1 MRSMLTLTT
10 VLLLLVSATAVPA
23 AREPAA
29 AAAAPVWPK
38 PTRMEAT
45 GASAVQFSNF
55 SFVLSTGPDQS
66 GVLAKAAARYTALI
80 RAVGAPAAKQHPQGV
95 AAEPAVDYSVVVKV
109 EDTSVPLSPGSDMNE
124 SYTIDA
130 SAAGSTLSAET
141 AWGAL

>member
-1 MRSMLTLTT
+1 MLTLAT
-10 VLLLLVSATAVPA
+10 VLLLLASATAVPG

-45 GASAVQFSNF
+45 AATAVQFSNF
-55 SFVLSTGPDQS
+55 SFVLPTGPDQS

-80 RAVGAPAAKQHPQGV
+80 RVVGALAAKQHPQAGV
-95 AAEPAVDYSVVVKV
+95 AAAADYSVVVKV

>member
-1 MRSMLTLTT
+1 MLTLTT
-10 VLLLLVSATAVPA
+10 VLLLLGSAAAVPA

-29 AAAAPVWPK
+29 AAAAEPVWPK

-45 GASAVQFSNF
+45 GATAVQFSNF
-55 SFVLSTGPDQS
+55 SFVLPTGPDQS
-66 GVLAKAAARYTALI
+66 GVLVKAAARYTALI

-130 SAAGSTLSAET
+130 SAAGCMLSAET

>member
-1 MRSMLTLTT
+1 MLTLTT
-10 VLLLLVSATAVPA
+10 VLLLLGSAAADSVPA
-23 AREPAA
+23 AREPAAA

-45 GASAVQFSNF
+45 GATAVQFSNF
-55 SFVLSTGPDQS
+55 SFMLPTGPDQS

-80 RAVGAPAAKQHPQGV
+80 RAVGAPAAKQHPQAGV
-95 AAEPAVDYSVVVKV
+95 AAAADYSVVVKV

>member
-10 VLLLLVSATAVPA
+10 VLLLLGSAAAVPA

-55 SFVLSTGPDQS
+55 SFVLPTGPDQS

-80 RAVGAPAAKQHPQGV
+80 RAVGAPAAKQHPQAGV
-95 AAEPAVDYSVVVKV
+95 AAAADYSVVVKV